1 MNNHELII
9 SGRHLELTESLK
21 TFVREKTEK
30 LFQHEARIV
39 RIRVELDV
47 EKVHAKTKDFLFTA
61 KGIIEIMGP
70 DMVVSE
76 SSDEMH
82 KSIDLLVN
90 KLDRMIRRRARLAK
104 VKRNHPHAVEIPA
117 FLPKTAPA

>member
-21 TFVREKTEK
+21 YFVREKTDK
-30 LFQHEARIV
+30 LFRHEERIV

-47 EKVHAKTKDFLFTA
+47 DKQTKETVFIA
-61 KGIIEIMGP
+61 KGIIEINGP
-70 DMVVSE
+70 DMIASE

-82 KSIDLLVN
+82 KSIDLLIG
-90 KLDRMIRRRARLAK
+90 KLDRMIRRRSRLKK
-104 VKRNHPHAVEIPA
+104 VKRNHPHSIELPSS
-117 FLPKTAPA
+117 LPKVAPA